1 MYGLNSVIA
10 MSKEELKNGDSE
22 TKAPRYS
29 VLIGE
34 ELKTILDKQI
44 ENIKKAT
51 YNVVKG
57 SYYEAGEIIAKK
69 LIQNNL
75 V

>member
-1 MYGLNSVIA
+1 MNKTEKNGNG
-10 MSKEELKNGDSE
+10 ELK
-22 TKAPRYS
+22 RYT

-34 ELKTILDKQI
+34 ELKFVLDKQI
-44 ENIKKAT
+44 ENIKKVT
-51 YNVVKG
+51 LDTVKG
-57 SYYEAGEIIAKK
+57 SYFEAGEIIAKK